1 MFFCYKRNR
10 KNSYMGNLCLKKNK
24 FYSIKDIKMENLEQT
39 EKLIQ
44 IDQIVNIEQVVN
56 NEQIEQI
63 NQIEILKKM
72 KNEDIS
78 DFSMNGVCTLCK
90 IVDIYDADTFRV
102 VFFINKND
110 KTPIK
115 MKVRANGCNAAE
127 LHPLKSH
134 PDRDEEIRKAKIAKN
149 RLFQL
154 ITGIDFDITNID
166 IFESAEFKK
175 ILNVNSKLLYIEF
188 GDFDK
193 YGRVLGTLYPGENK
207 EKSINQMLIDE
218 NHSVYY
224 DGGKRNKNQL
234 TVS

>member
-1 MFFCYKRNR
+1 MGNFCY
-10 KNSYMGNLCLKKNK
+10 LKKNK

-44 IDQIVNIEQVVN
+44 IVN
-56 NEQIEQI
+56 NNQIEQI
-63 NQIEILKKM
+63 NQIEILKKI
-72 KNEDIS
+72 KNEDIT

-102 VFFINKND
+102 VFFVNKND
-110 KTPIK
+110 TVPIK
-115 MKVRANGCNAAE
+115 MKVRANGYNAAE

-134 PDRDEEIRKAKIAKN
+134 PDREKEIRKAKIAKN

-166 IFESAEFKK
+166 IFETEEFKK
-175 ILNVNSKLLYIEF
+175 ILNVNNKLLYIEF
-188 GDFDK
+188 GDYDK
-193 YGRVLGTLYPGENK
+193 YGRVLGTLYPDENK

-218 NHSVYY
+218 NHAVYY

>member
-1 MFFCYKRNR
+1 
-10 KNSYMGNLCLKKNK
+10 MGNLCLKKNK
-24 FYSIKDIKMENLEQT
+24 FYSIKDINMENLEQK

-44 IDQIVNIEQVVN
+44 IDKIVNNDKIAQL
-56 NEQIEQI
+56 
-63 NQIEILKKM
+63 EILKKM

-78 DFSMNGVCTLCK
+78 DFSINGICTLCK

-102 VFFINKND
+102 IFFINKND
-110 KTPIK
+110 KIPIK
-115 MKVRANGCNAAE
+115 MKVRANGYNAAE

-134 PDRDEEIRKAKIAKN
+134 PDREEEIKKAKIAKN

-188 GDFDK
+188 GDF
-193 YGRVLGTLYPGENK
+193 E
-207 EKSINQMLIDE
+207 
-218 NHSVYY
+218 
-224 DGGKRNKNQL
+224 
-234 TVS
+234 